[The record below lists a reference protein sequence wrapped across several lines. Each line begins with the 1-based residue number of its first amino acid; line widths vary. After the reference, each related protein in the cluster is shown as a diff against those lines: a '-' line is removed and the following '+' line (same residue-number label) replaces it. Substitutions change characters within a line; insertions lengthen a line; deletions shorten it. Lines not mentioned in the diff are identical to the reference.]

1 MLIEGEIV
9 EITVESIKDILY
21 CLSTDLPLVEAVLQN
36 QIAITQQRCELIAPL
51 DNLIWDR
58 KLIHM
63 LFDFDYTWEIYT
75 PASKRKFG
83 HYVLPLLYG
92 DKFAGRAEIVARSKE
107 GILVV
112 KGVWLESGIKLTKK
126 LRTALKDC
134 FHRFA
139 LFNGCQVV
147 EIESELQL

>member
-1 MLIEGEIV
+1 LLIEGEIV
-9 EITVESIKDILY
+9 EITVEPVKDTLY
-21 CLSTDLPLVEAVLQN
+21 CLRTDLPLVEAVLQN
-36 QIAITQQRCELIAPL
+36 QYSTTKQRCELIAPL

-58 KLIHM
+58 KLIHI

-75 PASKRKFG
+75 PAHKRKFG

-92 DKFAGRAEIVARSKE
+92 DKFVGRAEIVAQRKE

-112 KGVWLESGIKLTKK
+112 KGVWFESGIKLTNK
-126 LRTALKDC
+126 LRTSLKNC

-139 LFNGCQVV
+139 LFNDCQVV
-147 EIESELQL
+147 KVEPKL